1 MKTIFMIMA
10 GIAMSLQLAGQ
21 TVQTESLSLASAK
34 KLCEQAEK
42 EAKELN
48 LNVSITILDRSGRL
62 LSFHRMD
69 GASLASIDLSI
80 QKANTAA
87 MWQLPS
93 KVLEDLVHQGQTR
106 FLTLSRDQALI
117 EGGIPIEI
125 DGKTVGAIGVSGAP
139 TSEQDALIAKN
150 SLDKL

>member
-1 MKTIFMIMA
+1 MKAIFLIMA
-10 GIAMSLQLAGQ
+10 GIAMSFQLAGQ

-34 KLCEQAEK
+34 RLCELAEK
-42 EAKELN
+42 EAEKLN
-48 LNVSITILDRSGRL
+48 LYVSITILDHAGHL

-69 GASLASIDLSI
+69 GATLASIDLSR

-93 KVLEDLVHQGQTR
+93 KILENLVHQGQTR
-106 FLTLSRDQALI
+106 FLTLPTDQALI

-125 DGKTVGAIGVSGAP
+125 NGKVVGAIGVSGAP
-139 TSEQDALIAKN
+139 TSEQDAFIAKS
-150 SLDKL
+150 SLEKL